1 MVNILHINL
10 NARGGSERLA
20 LAVIRALK
28 EDTDMDINIDL
39 TTLQKPDV
47 HKIEETYG
55 KTGLMAV
62 CNINRVNI
70 IPSIENVQLKK
81 KYDLIINTH
90 GDMFPFSQKDFSKDN
105 AITYCHF
112 PLAKYLIDVENE
124 EYARLIY
131 GQRFSDIVEYKKH
144 LHSARNAYIDMIR
157 NSTVLTNSEYSSRA
171 IYKTFTIDSS
181 VLSPPVDVDLF
192 RKAVLFSSMNKKD
205 DTILVISRFHPSKK
219 IENAIRLAELLK
231 HKGIGRSMKIV
242 GNLSPNMIG
251 YYSYLR
257 QMVQDQDLSDY
268 VTFHVNVSFNKLL
281 SLMSESKVYFHPLPG
296 EPFGISTVEAMSAG
310 LIPVVP
316 DLGGHTEFVP
326 LRYQFCT
333 FIEAMESVAV
343 AMDASFSE
351 RIRISDSVR
360 RFSTSNFIRRF
371 QQIVKKLLINATK
384 TNYKNIKSVSQIV
397 SSIPIEQT

>member
-192 RKAVLFSSMNKKD
+192 RKAVLFSSMNKRD

-219 IENAIRLAELLK
+219 IENAIRFAELLK

-296 EPFGISTVEAMSAG
+296 EPFGISTIEAMSAG

>member
-1 MVNILHINL
+1 MVNIVHINL

-28 EDTDMDINIDL
+28 EDNDMDIDIDL

-62 CNINRVNI
+62 RNINRVNI

-131 GQRFSDIVEYKKH
+131 GQRFFDMVEYKKH
-144 LHSARNAYIDMIR
+144 LHLARNAYIDMIR
-157 NSTVLTNSEYSSRA
+157 NSTVLTNSEYSRKA
-171 IYKTFTIDSS
+171 IYKTFKIDST

-192 RKAVLFSSMNKKD
+192 RKAVLFSSMNKRD

-219 IENAIRLAELLK
+219 VENAIRLAELLK
-231 HKGIGRSMKIV
+231 QKGIGRSMKIV
-242 GNLSPNMIG
+242 GNLSPHMIG

-281 SLMSESKVYFHPLPG
+281 SLMSKSKVYFHPLPG

-333 FIEAMESVAV
+333 FLEAMESVAV

-351 RIRISDSVR
+351 RIRISDSVK
-360 RFSTSNFIRRF
+360 RFSTSNYIRRF
-371 QQIVKKLLINATK
+371 QQIVKKLLSSATK
-384 TNYKNIKSVSQIV
+384 TNYKNIKSVSPIV
-397 SSIPIEQT
+397 S

>member
-39 TTLQKPDV
+39 TTLQKLDV

-55 KTGLMAV
+55 ETGLMAV

-131 GQRFSDIVEYKKH
+131 GQRFSEIVEYKKH

-192 RKAVLFSSMNKKD
+192 RKAVLFSSMNKRD

>member
-28 EDTDMDINIDL
+28 EDNDMDIDIDL

-47 HKIEETYG
+47 QKIEETYG

-62 CNINRVNI
+62 HNINRVNI

-131 GQRFSDIVEYKKH
+131 GQRFSDMVEYKKH
-144 LHSARNAYIDMIR
+144 LHLARNTYIDMIR
-157 NSTVLTNSEYSSRA
+157 NSTVLTNSEYSRKA
-171 IYKTFTIDSS
+171 IYKTFKIDST

-192 RKAVLFSSMNKKD
+192 RKAVLFSSMNKRD

-219 IENAIRLAELLK
+219 VENAIRLAGLLK
-231 HKGIGRSMKIV
+231 QKGIGRSMKIV
-242 GNLSPNMIG
+242 GNLSPHMIG

-281 SLMSESKVYFHPLPG
+281 SLMNESKVYFHPLPG

-351 RIRISDSVR
+351 RIRISDSVK
-360 RFSTSNFIRRF
+360 RFSTSNYIRRF
-371 QQIVKKLLINATK
+371 QQIVKKLLLSATK
-384 TNYKNIKSVSQIV
+384 TNYKNIKSVSPLV
-397 SSIPIEQT
+397 S

>member
-1 MVNILHINL
+1 MVNIVHINL

-28 EDTDMDINIDL
+28 EDNDMDIDIDL
-39 TTLQKPDV
+39 TTLQKHDV

-62 CNINRVNI
+62 RNINRVNI

-131 GQRFSDIVEYKKH
+131 GQRFSNMVEYKKH
-144 LHSARNAYIDMIR
+144 LHLARNAYIDMIR
-157 NSTVLTNSEYSSRA
+157 NSTVLTNSEYSRKA
-171 IYKTFTIDSS
+171 IYKTFKIDST

-192 RKAVLFSSMNKKD
+192 RKAVLFSSMNKRD

-219 IENAIRLAELLK
+219 VENAIRLAELLK
-231 HKGIGRSMKIV
+231 QKGIGRSMKII
-242 GNLSPNMIG
+242 GNLSPHMIG

-257 QMVQDQDLSDY
+257 KMVQDQDLSDY

-281 SLMSESKVYFHPLPG
+281 SLMSKSKVYFHPLPG

-326 LRYQFCT
+326 LRYQFCN

-351 RIRISDSVR
+351 RIRISDSVK
-360 RFSTSNFIRRF
+360 RFSTSNYIRRF
-371 QQIVKKLLINATK
+371 QQIVKKLLLSATK
-384 TNYKNIKSVSQIV
+384 TNYKNIKSVSPIV
-397 SSIPIEQT
+397 S

>member
-1 MVNILHINL
+1 LNVNIVHINL

-28 EDTDMDINIDL
+28 EDNDMDIDIDL

-62 CNINRVNI
+62 RNINRVNI

-131 GQRFSDIVEYKKH
+131 GQRFSDMVEYKKH
-144 LHSARNAYIDMIR
+144 LHLARNAYIDMIR
-157 NSTVLTNSEYSSRA
+157 NSTVLTNSEYSRKA
-171 IYKTFTIDSS
+171 IYKTFKIDST

-192 RKAVLFSSMNKKD
+192 RKAVLFSSMNKRD
-205 DTILVISRFHPSKK
+205 DTTLVISRFHPSKK
-219 IENAIRLAELLK
+219 VENAIRLAELLK
-231 HKGIGRSMKIV
+231 QKGIGRSMKIV
-242 GNLSPNMIG
+242 GNLSPHMIG

-281 SLMSESKVYFHPLPG
+281 SLMSKSKVYFHPLPG

-333 FIEAMESVAV
+333 FLEAMESIAV

-351 RIRISDSVR
+351 RIRISDSVK
-360 RFSTSNFIRRF
+360 RFSTSNYIRRF
-371 QQIVKKLLINATK
+371 QQIVKKLLSSATK
-384 TNYKNIKSVSQIV
+384 TNYKNIKRVSPIV
-397 SSIPIEQT
+397 S

>member
-1 MVNILHINL
+1 LNVNIVHINL

-28 EDTDMDINIDL
+28 EDNDMDIDIDL

-62 CNINRVNI
+62 RNINRVNI

-105 AITYCHF
+105 AVTYCHF
-112 PLAKYLIDVENE
+112 PLAKYLIDIENE

-131 GQRFSDIVEYKKH
+131 GQRFSDMVEYKKH
-144 LHSARNAYIDMIR
+144 LHLARNAYIDMIR
-157 NSTVLTNSEYSSRA
+157 NSTVLTNSEYSRKA
-171 IYKTFTIDSS
+171 IYKTFKIDST

-192 RKAVLFSSMNKKD
+192 RKAVLFSSMNKRD
-205 DTILVISRFHPSKK
+205 DTTLVISRFHPSKK
-219 IENAIRLAELLK
+219 VENAIRLAELLK
-231 HKGIGRSMKIV
+231 QKGIGRSMKIV
-242 GNLSPNMIG
+242 GNLSPHMIG

-281 SLMSESKVYFHPLPG
+281 SLMSKSKVYFHPLPG

-333 FIEAMESVAV
+333 FLEAMESIAV

-351 RIRISDSVR
+351 RIRISDSVK
-360 RFSTSNFIRRF
+360 RFSTSNYIRRF
-371 QQIVKKLLINATK
+371 QQIVKKMLSSATK
-384 TNYKNIKSVSQIV
+384 TNYKNIKRVSPIV
-397 SSIPIEQT
+397 S

>member
-28 EDTDMDINIDL
+28 EDNDMDIDIDL

-47 HKIEETYG
+47 QKIEETYG

-62 CNINRVNI
+62 HNINRVNI

-131 GQRFSDIVEYKKH
+131 GQRFSDMVEYKKH
-144 LHSARNAYIDMIR
+144 LHLARNTYIDMVR
-157 NSTVLTNSEYSSRA
+157 NSTVLTNSEYSRKA
-171 IYKTFTIDSS
+171 IYKTFTIDST

-192 RKAVLFSSMNKKD
+192 RKAVLFSSMNKRD

-219 IENAIRLAELLK
+219 VENAIRLAELLK
-231 HKGIGRSMKIV
+231 QKGIGRSMKIV
-242 GNLSPNMIG
+242 GNLSPHMIG

-281 SLMSESKVYFHPLPG
+281 SIMSKSKVYFHPLPG

-333 FIEAMESVAV
+333 FLEAMESVAV

-351 RIRISDSVR
+351 RIRISDSVK
-360 RFSTSNFIRRF
+360 RFSTSNYIRRF
-371 QQIVKKLLINATK
+371 QQIVKKLLLSATK
-384 TNYKNIKSVSQIV
+384 TNYKNIKSVSPLV
-397 SSIPIEQT
+397 S

>member
-39 TTLQKPDV
+39 TTLQKLDV

-55 KTGLMAV
+55 ETGLMAV

-192 RKAVLFSSMNKKD
+192 RKAVLFSSMNKRD

-351 RIRISDSVR
+351 KIRISDSVR

>member
-28 EDTDMDINIDL
+28 EDNDMDIDIDL

-47 HKIEETYG
+47 QKIEETYG

-62 CNINRVNI
+62 HNINRVNI

-131 GQRFSDIVEYKKH
+131 GQRFSDMVEYKKH
-144 LHSARNAYIDMIR
+144 LHLARNTYIDMVR
-157 NSTVLTNSEYSSRA
+157 NSTVLTNSEYSRKA
-171 IYKTFTIDSS
+171 IYKTFKIDST

-192 RKAVLFSSMNKKD
+192 RKAVLFSSMNKRD

-219 IENAIRLAELLK
+219 VENAIRLAGLLK
-231 HKGIGRSMKIV
+231 QKGIGRSMKIV
-242 GNLSPNMIG
+242 GNLSPHMIG

-281 SLMSESKVYFHPLPG
+281 SIMSKSKVYFHPLPG

-351 RIRISDSVR
+351 RIRISDSVK
-360 RFSTSNFIRRF
+360 RFSTSNYIRRF
-371 QQIVKKLLINATK
+371 QQIVKKLLLSVTK
-384 TNYKNIKSVSQIV
+384 TNYKNIKSVSPIV
-397 SSIPIEQT
+397 S

>member
-144 LHSARNAYIDMIR
+144 LHSARNAYIDTIR

-192 RKAVLFSSMNKKD
+192 RKAVLFSSMNKRD

-231 HKGIGRSMKIV
+231 HEGIGRSMKIV

-268 VTFHVNVSFNKLL
+268 VTFYVNVSFNKLL

-351 RIRISDSVR
+351 RITISDSVR

>member
-1 MVNILHINL
+1 MVNIVHINL

-28 EDTDMDINIDL
+28 EDNDMDIDIDL

-62 CNINRVNI
+62 RNINRVNI

-131 GQRFSDIVEYKKH
+131 GQRFSDMVEYKKH
-144 LHSARNAYIDMIR
+144 LHLARNAYIDMIR
-157 NSTVLTNSEYSSRA
+157 NSTVLTNSEYSRKA
-171 IYKTFTIDSS
+171 IYKTFTIDST

-192 RKAVLFSSMNKKD
+192 RKAVLFSSMNKRD

-219 IENAIRLAELLK
+219 VENAIRLAELLK
-231 HKGIGRSMKIV
+231 QKGIGRSMKIV
-242 GNLSPNMIG
+242 GNLSPHMIG

-257 QMVQDQDLSDY
+257 KMVQDQDLSDY

-281 SLMSESKVYFHPLPG
+281 SLMSKSKVYFHPLPG

-326 LRYQFCT
+326 LRYQFCN

-351 RIRISDSVR
+351 RIRISDSVK
-360 RFSTSNFIRRF
+360 RFSTSNYIRRF
-371 QQIVKKLLINATK
+371 QQIVKKLLLSATK
-384 TNYKNIKSVSQIV
+384 TNYKNIKSVSPIV
-397 SSIPIEQT
+397 S

>member
-192 RKAVLFSSMNKKD
+192 RKAVLFSSMNKRD

-231 HKGIGRSMKIV
+231 HKGIGRRMKIV

-296 EPFGISTVEAMSAG
+296 EPFGISTIEAMSAG

>member
-28 EDTDMDINIDL
+28 EDNDMDIDIDL

-62 CNINRVNI
+62 RNINRVNI

-131 GQRFSDIVEYKKH
+131 GQRFSDMVEYKKH
-144 LHSARNAYIDMIR
+144 LHLARNAYIDMVR
-157 NSTVLTNSEYSSRA
+157 NSTVLTNSEYSRKA
-171 IYKTFTIDSS
+171 IYKTFKIDST

-192 RKAVLFSSMNKKD
+192 RKAVLFSSMNKRD

-219 IENAIRLAELLK
+219 VENAIRLAEYLK
-231 HKGIGRSMKIV
+231 QKGIGQSMKIV
-242 GNLSPNMIG
+242 GNLSSHMIG

-281 SLMSESKVYFHPLPG
+281 SLMSKSKVYFHPLPG

-326 LRYQFCT
+326 LRYQFCN

-351 RIRISDSVR
+351 RIRISDSVK
-360 RFSTSNFIRRF
+360 RFSTSNYIRRF
-371 QQIVKKLLINATK
+371 QLIVKKLLLSATK
-384 TNYKNIKSVSQIV
+384 TNYKNIKSVSPIV
-397 SSIPIEQT
+397 S

>member
-1 MVNILHINL
+1 MVNIVHINL

-28 EDTDMDINIDL
+28 EDNDMDIDIDL
-39 TTLQKPDV
+39 TTLQK
-47 HKIEETYG
+47 H
-55 KTGLMAV
+55 
-62 CNINRVNI
+62 
-70 IPSIENVQLKK
+70 
-81 KYDLIINTH
+81 DLIINTH

-131 GQRFSDIVEYKKH
+131 GQRFSDMVEYKKH
-144 LHSARNAYIDMIR
+144 LHLARNAYIDMIR
-157 NSTVLTNSEYSSRA
+157 NSTVLTNSEYSRKA
-171 IYKTFTIDSS
+171 IYKTFKIDST

-192 RKAVLFSSMNKKD
+192 RKAVLFSSMNKRD

-219 IENAIRLAELLK
+219 VENAIRLAELLK
-231 HKGIGRSMKIV
+231 QKGIGRSMKIV
-242 GNLSPNMIG
+242 GNLSPHMIG

-257 QMVQDQDLSDY
+257 KMVQDQDLSDY

-281 SLMSESKVYFHPLPG
+281 SLMSKSKVYFHPLPG

-326 LRYQFCT
+326 LRYQFCN

-351 RIRISDSVR
+351 RIRISDSVK
-360 RFSTSNFIRRF
+360 RFSTSNYIRRF
-371 QQIVKKLLINATK
+371 QQIVKKLLLSATK
-384 TNYKNIKSVSQIV
+384 TNYKNIKSISPIV
-397 SSIPIEQT
+397 S

>member
-1 MVNILHINL
+1 MVNIVHINL

-39 TTLQKPDV
+39 TTLQKLDV

-55 KTGLMAV
+55 ETGLMAV

-192 RKAVLFSSMNKKD
+192 RKAVLFSSMNKRD

-351 RIRISDSVR
+351 KIRISDSVR

>member
-1 MVNILHINL
+1 LNVNIVHINL

-28 EDTDMDINIDL
+28 EDNDMDIDIDL

-62 CNINRVNI
+62 RNINRVNI

-131 GQRFSDIVEYKKH
+131 GQRFSDMVEYKKH
-144 LHSARNAYIDMIR
+144 LHLARNAYIDMIR
-157 NSTVLTNSEYSSRA
+157 NSTVLTNSEYSRKA
-171 IYKTFTIDSS
+171 IYKTFKIDST

-192 RKAVLFSSMNKKD
+192 RKAVLFSSMNKRD

-219 IENAIRLAELLK
+219 VENAIRLAELLK
-231 HKGIGRSMKIV
+231 QKGIGRSMKIV
-242 GNLSPNMIG
+242 GNLSPHMIG

-281 SLMSESKVYFHPLPG
+281 SLMSKSKVYFHPLPG

-326 LRYQFCT
+326 LRYQFCNFT
-333 FIEAMESVAV
+333 EAMESVAV

-351 RIRISDSVR
+351 RIRISDSVK
-360 RFSTSNFIRRF
+360 RFSTSNYIRRF
-371 QQIVKKLLINATK
+371 QQIVKKLLLTPTK
-384 TNYKNIKSVSQIV
+384 TNYKNIKSVSPIV
-397 SSIPIEQT
+397 S

>member
-1 MVNILHINL
+1 MVNIVHINL

-28 EDTDMDINIDL
+28 EDNDMDIDIDL
-39 TTLQKPDV
+39 TTLQKHDV

-62 CNINRVNI
+62 RNINRVNI

-131 GQRFSDIVEYKKH
+131 GQRFSDMVEYKKH
-144 LHSARNAYIDMIR
+144 LHLARNAYIDMIR
-157 NSTVLTNSEYSSRA
+157 NSTVLTNSEYSRKA
-171 IYKTFTIDSS
+171 IYKTFKIDST

-192 RKAVLFSSMNKKD
+192 RKAVLFSSMNKRD

-219 IENAIRLAELLK
+219 VENAIRLAELLK
-231 HKGIGRSMKIV
+231 QKGIGRSMKIV
-242 GNLSPNMIG
+242 GNLSPHMIG

-281 SLMSESKVYFHPLPG
+281 SLMSKSKVYFHPLPG

-326 LRYQFCT
+326 LRYQFCN

-351 RIRISDSVR
+351 RIRISDSVK
-360 RFSTSNFIRRF
+360 RFSTSNYIRRF
-371 QQIVKKLLINATK
+371 QQIVKKLLLSATK
-384 TNYKNIKSVSQIV
+384 TNYKNIKSVSPIV
-397 SSIPIEQT
+397 S

>member
-28 EDTDMDINIDL
+28 EDNDMDIDIDL

-62 CNINRVNI
+62 RNINRVNI

-131 GQRFSDIVEYKKH
+131 GQRFSDVDKYKKH
-144 LHSARNAYIDMIR
+144 LHSARNAYIDMIS
-157 NSTVLTNSEYSSRA
+157 NSTVLTNSEYSRKA
-171 IYKTFTIDSS
+171 IYKTFTIDST

-192 RKAVLFSSMNKKD
+192 RKAVLFSSMNKRD

-219 IENAIRLAELLK
+219 VENAIRLAELLK
-231 HKGIGRSMKIV
+231 QKGIGRSMKIV
-242 GNLSPNMIG
+242 GNLSPHMIG

-351 RIRISDSVR
+351 RIRISDSVKG
-360 RFSTSNFIRRF
+360 FSTSNYIRRF
-371 QQIVKKLLINATK
+371 QQIVKKLLLSVTK
-384 TNYKNIKSVSQIV
+384 TNYKNIKSVSPIV
-397 SSIPIEQT
+397 S